1 MSSSV
6 TTFFEAGLDAVPAAG
21 FFEAGSAAAGF
32 AAGFAAVFG
41 AAVFVAGALAAGALA
56 LVALLVLEAVVVFAM
71 MSSFQKR
78 DGRSPPQCFVL
89 FNKIISCFV
98 KKRFFS
104 KDAGEKEHE
113 KKLESTT

>member
-6 TTFFEAGLDAVPAAG
+6 TTFFEAGLVALFASGFLEAGLAAVVLVTGA
-21 FFEAGSAAAGF
+21 FEAT
-32 AAGFAAVFG
+32 
-41 AAVFVAGALAAGALA
+41 FVATAFVAAALAAGALA
-56 LVALLVLEAVVVFAM
+56 LVALPVLEAVVVFAM

-98 KKRFFS
+98 KKRFLS
-104 KDAGEKEHE
+104 QD
-113 KKLESTT
+113 SDD